1 MVSYCDGNL
10 VLNKLNQ
17 VNETYQAYINRV
29 AQLTL
34 PATYSAQ
41 LQTIQQSPKF
51 VNGQAVSFPG
61 YSVITPPSKEDQ
73 INQGFY
79 TKVQL
84 IQQQLLEQLES
95 DLIIPLPL
103 ESFHLT
109 LADLIWGDS
118 YQQAIKENAE
128 FEDKLRSQINHSFQQ
143 YQNLE
148 QHFNNIQWQLWGLS
162 IRPRAIMACLAP
174 KDQESYDAILNLR
187 RCLYQNEGLIGL
199 GIEQQYD
206 FTAHITLGYFNQISP
221 DFNRSQFCIIISQI
235 ADRLLDGEPAIM
247 KVVSG
252 ELRKFDNMINYY
264 RQSDWSTISFT

>member
-1 MVSYCDGNL
+1 M
-10 VLNKLNQ
+10 
-17 VNETYQAYINRV
+17 NETYQAYINRV

-51 VNGQAVSFPG
+51 VDGQAVSFPG
-61 YSVITPPSKEDQ
+61 YSVITPPSNEDR

-84 IQQQLLEQLES
+84 IQQQLLKQLES
-95 DLIIPLPL
+95 DLIIPLPP

-118 YQQAIKENAE
+118 YQQAVSENTE
-128 FEDKLRSQINHSFQQ
+128 FEDKLRLQINHSFQQ

-148 QHFNNIQWQLWGLS
+148 QNFNNVQWQLWGLS
-162 IRPRAIMACLAP
+162 IRPRAIIACLAP

-187 RCLYQNEGLIGL
+187 RCLYQNKGLIGL

-206 FTAHITLGYFNQISP
+206 FTAHITLGYFNKISP
-221 DFNRSQFCIIISQI
+221 DLNRAQLCIIISQI
-235 ADRLLDGEPAIM
+235 ADSLLDGEPAIM
-247 KVVSG
+247 KILSG
-252 ELRKFDNMINYY
+252 ELRKFDNMIHYY
-264 RQSDWSTISFT
+264 RQSDWSTISFA

>member
-1 MVSYCDGNL
+1 M
-10 VLNKLNQ
+10 
-17 VNETYQAYINRV
+17 NETYQAYINRV

-34 PATYSAQ
+34 PATYTAQ

-51 VNGQAVSFPG
+51 VNGQAVFFPG
-61 YSVITPPSKEDQ
+61 YSVITPPSNEDR

-79 TKVQL
+79 TQVQL

-95 DLIIPLPL
+95 DLLISLPP

-118 YQQAIKENAE
+118 YQQAINENAE
-128 FEDKLRSQINHSFQQ
+128 FDDKLRSQINHSFQQ

-148 QHFNNIQWQLWGLS
+148 QNFKNIQWQLWGLS

-221 DFNRSQFCIIISQI
+221 DLNRSQLCIIISQI

-264 RQSDWSTISFT
+264 RQSDWSTISFA

>member
-1 MVSYCDGNL
+1 M
-10 VLNKLNQ
+10 
-17 VNETYQAYINRV
+17 NETYQAYINRV

-34 PATYSAQ
+34 PATYSTQ

-51 VNGQAVSFPG
+51 VDGQAISFPG
-61 YSVITPPSKEDQ
+61 YSVITPPSNEDH
-73 INQGFY
+73 INQEFY

-84 IQQQLLEQLES
+84 LQQQLLEQLEP
-95 DLIIPLPL
+95 DLIIPLPP

-118 YQQAIKENAE
+118 YQQAVTENAE
-128 FEDKLRSQINHSFQQ
+128 FEDQLRSQIDQSFQQ
-143 YQNLE
+143 YHNLE
-148 QHFNNIQWQLWGLS
+148 QHFKNIQWQLWGIS

-206 FTAHITLGYFNQISP
+206 FTAHITLGYFNQIAP
-221 DFNRSQFCIIISQI
+221 DLNRAQLCIIISQI
-235 ADRLLDGEPAIM
+235 ADHLLDGEPAIM
-247 KVVSG
+247 QILKG

-264 RQSDWSTISFT
+264 RQADWSSISFA

>member
-1 MVSYCDGNL
+1 M
-10 VLNKLNQ
+10 
-17 VNETYQAYINRV
+17 NETYQAYINRV

-41 LQTIQQSPKF
+41 LQTIQKSPKF
-51 VNGQAVSFPG
+51 LDGQAVYFPG
-61 YSVITPPSKEDQ
+61 YSVITPPSNEDK
-73 INQGFY
+73 INQEFY
-79 TKVQL
+79 SQVQL
-84 IQQQLLEQLES
+84 LQQQLLEQLNS
-95 DLIIPLPL
+95 DFIISLPP

-118 YQQAIKENAE
+118 YQQAVSENAA
-128 FEDKLRSQINHSFQQ
+128 FEEQLRSQIKHSFQQ

-174 KDQESYDAILNLR
+174 KDQESYEAILNLR
-187 RCLYQNEGLIGL
+187 RCLYQNEGLIAL

-206 FTAHITLGYFNQISP
+206 FTAHITLGYFNQIAT
-221 DFNRSQFCIIISQI
+221 DLNRPRLCIIISQI

-252 ELRKFDNMINYY
+252 ELRKFDNMIDYY
-264 RQSDWSTISFT
+264 RQADWSRISFV

>member
-1 MVSYCDGNL
+1 M
-10 VLNKLNQ
+10 
-17 VNETYQAYINRV
+17 NETYQAYINRV

-51 VNGQAVSFPG
+51 VDGQAVFFPG
-61 YSVITPPSKEDQ
+61 YSVITPPTNEDP

-79 TKVQL
+79 DQVQL

-95 DLIIPLPL
+95 DLLISLPP

-109 LADLIWGDS
+109 LADLIWGDT
-118 YQQAIKENAE
+118 YQQAINENAE
-128 FEDKLRSQINHSFQQ
+128 FEDKLRSEINNSFQQ

-148 QHFNNIQWQLWGLS
+148 QNFKNIQWQLWGLS

-187 RCLYQNEGLIGL
+187 RCLYQNKGLIGL
-199 GIEQQYD
+199 EIEQQYD
-206 FTAHITLGYFNQISP
+206 FTAHITLGYFNQISL
-221 DFNRSQFCIIISQI
+221 DLNRSQLCIIISQI

-252 ELRKFDNMINYY
+252 ELRKFDNMIDYY
-264 RQSDWSTISFT
+264 RQADWSRISFV

>member
-1 MVSYCDGNL
+1 M
-10 VLNKLNQ
+10 
-17 VNETYQAYINRV
+17 NENYQAYINRV

-51 VNGQAVSFPG
+51 LDGQAVSFPG
-61 YSVITPPSKEDQ
+61 YSVITPPSNEDQ
-73 INQGFY
+73 INQEFY
-79 TKVQL
+79 SKVQL
-84 IQQQLLEQLES
+84 IQQQLLEQLDS
-95 DLIIPLPL
+95 DLLIALPPK
-103 ESFHLT
+103 SFHFT

-118 YQQAIKENAE
+118 YQQAATENAE
-128 FEDKLRSQINHSFQQ
+128 FEAQLRLKIEHSFQK

-148 QHFNNIQWQLWGLS
+148 QNYNSIQWQLWGLS
-162 IRPRAIMACLAP
+162 IRPRSIIACLAP
-174 KDQESYDAILNLR
+174 KDQESYDGILNLR
-187 RCLYQNEGLIGL
+187 RCLYQNKGLIGL

-206 FTAHITLGYFNQISP
+206 FTAHITLGYFNQIP
-221 DFNRSQFCIIISQI
+221 TDLNRSRLCIIISQI

-264 RQSDWSTISFT
+264 RQADWSKISFV